1 MIETIVID
9 GSDIIAIISII
20 VVLYSVRQIEKGR

>member
-1 MIETIVID
+1 MIDTIVID